1 MMSAPGHT
9 IARRRWTEWPTVWLA
24 AFIYLSWGLL
34 TFNHDSIPLWAL
46 IPLGAWFTAWQ
57 ASLQHEI
64 IHGHPTR
71 SRKINRLIGCW
82 PLLLWLPFESYRIS
96 HLVHHRDE
104 RLTDPLDDPE
114 SHYWT
119 PEQWAEVGFVRRR
132 IIRANATL
140 LGRVTIGPAWSM
152 GRFLG
157 REAVGLVRG
166 DKVRRRI
173 WLDHALFAVPVLGWL
188 VLVCDMNLWIYFIA
202 FVYPGTALMLVRS
215 FAEHRAE
222 SEVDERTAIV
232 ENAPVMGLLFLYN
245 NLHAVHHERPTMA
258 WYEIP
263 AWYRTNRDRLV
274 AENGG
279 LVYNSYLDVARR
291 YLISAHDEPVHPHGR
306 APLPIPEAA
315 E

>member
-1 MMSAPGHT
+1 
-9 IARRRWTEWPTVWLA
+9 
-24 AFIYLSWGLL
+24 LL
-34 TFNHDSIPLWAL
+34 
-46 IPLGAWFTAWQ
+46 PLGAWFTAWQ

-71 SRKINRLIGCW
+71 SRRVNRLIGCW
-82 PLLLWLPFESYRIS
+82 PLLLWLPFEVYRMS

-152 GRFLG
+152 GRYLA
-157 REAVGLVRG
+157 REAVALIRG
-166 DKVRRRI
+166 DRLRRRI
-173 WLDHALFAVPVLGWL
+173 WAEHAVLVALVVAWL
-188 VLVCDMNLWIYFIA
+188 VLVCDMNLWIYFVA

-222 SEVDERTAIV
+222 SDIDERTAIV
-232 ENAPVMGLLFLYN
+232 ENAPVLGLLFLYN
-245 NLHAVHHERPTMA
+245 NLHAVHHERPGL
-258 WYEIP
+258 P
-263 AWYRTNRDRLV
+263 WYRIPGWYRAHRDRLV

-279 LVYNSYLDVARR
+279 LVYDGYLDVARR
-291 YLISAHDEPVHPHGR
+291 FLISAHDDPVHPFGR
-306 APLPIPEAA
+306 APPQRPHATTVPLAA
-315 E
+315 KP